1 MIRLSPAVAVAF
13 LAMGPPTRGA
23 PARAGTAVDTLVTS
37 YVINGLRVIQQ
48 TDTTTPLTAVR
59 LYLLGG
65 TQQLTPRTAG
75 LEALVL
81 RASEMGTAHYPGI
94 EASRA
99 LARTGAFEDLDIGKD
114 WSEVGFDGFA
124 TELDSAWAVF
134 ADRFTHPTL
143 GDSSIELV
151 RSRLVGSA
159 NARYLDP
166 ETRLEVIAESVFF
179 AGHPYALD
187 PRGNPTSL
195 ASITVEDVRQ
205 YARSQLVTSRMLLV
219 VVGNVTRAHLS
230 ALVAAT
236 LGQLPVG
243 AYSWTEPPPLP
254 VREGRAQ
261 WVVEQLP
268 LPTTYLLGYCPA
280 PDPSSALYW
289 SFRLEN
295 DVYSSLLFSAVRGP
309 GLSYAAWAP
318 YLDRARPV
326 AGFEMS
332 TSAPDKA
339 FKIALDQLGIF
350 DYFDLG
356 DNDEGGDQFWYVKH
370 QMAASYLA
378 GLVETQSTTAGKAEL
393 LARAQLLA
401 GDYRRV
407 SDFRPRINNVD
418 GRALKNSASY
428 CRSRIQYAYLGD
440 TARMHGA

>member
-1 MIRLSPAVAVAF
+1 MIRLFPAVTVAL
-13 LAMGPPTRGA
+13 LAIAPQTRIA
-23 PARAGTAVDTLVTS
+23 PARTGAGSDTLLVS
-37 YVINGLRVIQQ
+37 YLVNGLRVIQQ
-48 TDTTTPLTAVR
+48 TDTTTPLATVR

-81 RASEMGTAHYPGI
+81 RASEMGSGHYPGI

-99 LARTGAFEDLDIGKD
+99 LARTGAFEDVDIGKD
-114 WSEVGFDGFA
+114 WSVVGFDGFA
-124 TELDSAWAVF
+124 TDLDSAWVVF
-134 ADRFTHPTL
+134 ADRLTHPTL
-143 GDSSIELV
+143 SDSAIELV
-151 RSRLVGSA
+151 RSRMVSAA

-166 ETRLEVIAESVFF
+166 ETRLEVMAESVFF

-195 ASITVEDVRQ
+195 ASITAEDVRQ

-219 VVGNVTRAHLS
+219 VVGNLTRAHLS
-230 ALVAAT
+230 ALLAAT

-243 AYSWTEPPPLP
+243 AYTWTEPPPLP
-254 VREGRAQ
+254 VHEGRAQ
-261 WVVEQLP
+261 WVVQQLS

-280 PDPSSALYW
+280 PDPSSAIYW
-289 SFRLEN
+289 AFRLEN
-295 DVYSSLLFSAVRGP
+295 DIYSSFLFSAVRGP

-339 FKIALDQLGIF
+339 FKIALDQLEIF
-350 DYFDLG
+350 DYVGQSG
-356 DNDEGGDQFWYVKH
+356 DVPWYAKH

-378 GLVETQSTTAGKAEL
+378 GMIETQSTTSGKAEL

-401 GDYRRV
+401 GDYRRI
-407 SDFRPRINNVD
+407 SDLLPRNFIAD
-418 GRALKNSASY
+418 GASLKNSANY

-440 TARMHGA
+440 TARMHGGW